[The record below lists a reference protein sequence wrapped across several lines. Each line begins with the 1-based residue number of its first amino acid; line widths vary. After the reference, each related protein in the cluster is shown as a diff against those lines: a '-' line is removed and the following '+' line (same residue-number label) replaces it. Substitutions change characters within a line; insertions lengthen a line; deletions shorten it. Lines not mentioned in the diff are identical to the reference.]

1 MSTGSGGT
9 ACTSRP
15 GVECEALG
23 INYVCGSNNRC
34 EQGSFLQYTISK
46 GFKETAGLFV
56 RLPLGGLYFNSFI
69 YLTTVS
75 KKLCVSQGDMNIWFK
90 DQMLIT

>member
-1 MSTGSGGT
+1 MFVAAIIVVNKVAFYSTQF
-9 ACTSRP
+9 P
-15 GVECEALG
+15 KALKRLL
-23 INYVCGSNNRC
+23 VCLSDYL
-34 EQGSFLQYTISK
+34 S
-46 GFKETAGLFV
+46 
-56 RLPLGGLYFNSFI
+56 GGLYFDSFI

>member
-56 RLPLGGLYFNSFI
+56 RLPFGWIVF
-69 YLTTVS
+69 
-75 KKLCVSQGDMNIWFK
+75 
-90 DQMLIT
+90 